1 MDMNLE
7 FKLQAC
13 ADKFSINKATNMAY
27 KKIFYLIYKLNIEDK
42 QNNQYGFT
50 EIDCRVFKTISK
62 RKYKDILIDLYK
74 NNLIY
79 TNIPLSKLNTG
90 RDEHGNKITR
100 GYKIDRAIASQ
111 LHDEVKPHDESNDEV
126 KPLDFISRVKTQNP
140 NSIPNSIHNSIPI
153 PISIF
158 FHPFSTTS
166 YQYMGTFFEDSKG
179 EYDVMK
185 AYSIIE
191 VDKEKIPYQEGSE
204 EWNRLAKIWNKHTQ
218 AYRKMNRIYSWF
230 HHIHGEE
237 REFFM
242 IRGSHLREAFDVPA
256 CNFCILA
263 KLLEKTNCNVDD
275 LTKFQH
281 IVRNEYIYGKI
292 SEYLN
297 LDISDKAIKKAIKRS
312 CQHWLNIRKSKLH
325 TGSWKDEYFNG
336 IDKYFKAELPS
347 IYEKL
352 INWREEKHNGKI
364 SKMLWYDFQEVEFE
378 IISKKICNY
387 LYQTYDVTPLT
398 VHDAI
403 YITDDDRKN
412 IHENI
417 EYIFWK
423 ELDLKYSN

>member
-1 MDMNLE
+1 
-7 FKLQAC
+7 
-13 ADKFSINKATNMAY
+13 
-27 KKIFYLIYKLNIEDK
+27 
-42 QNNQYGFT
+42 
-50 EIDCRVFKTISK
+50 
-62 RKYKDILIDLYK
+62 
-74 NNLIY
+74 
-79 TNIPLSKLNTG
+79 
-90 RDEHGNKITR
+90 
-100 GYKIDRAIASQ
+100 
-111 LHDEVKPHDESNDEV
+111 
-126 KPLDFISRVKTQNP
+126 
-140 NSIPNSIHNSIPI
+140 
-153 PISIF
+153 
-158 FHPFSTTS
+158 
-166 YQYMGTFFEDSKG
+166 MGTFFENSKG

-191 VDKEKIPYQEGSE
+191 IDKEKIPYQEGSE

-230 HHIHGEE
+230 HHIHSEE

-275 LTKFQH
+275 LAQFQH
-281 IVRNEYIYGKI
+281 IIRHEYIYEKI
-292 SEYLN
+292 AEYLN
-297 LDISDKAIKKAIKRS
+297 LDISDKAIKKAIKHS

-325 TGSWKDEYFNG
+325 TGCWKDEYFNG
-336 IDKYFKAELPS
+336 IDKYFKTELPS
-347 IYEKL
+347 IYEEL

-378 IISKKICNY
+378 LISKKICNY
-387 LYQTYDVTPLT
+387 LYQTYNVTPLT

-417 EYIFWK
+417 EYIFWH
-423 ELDLKYSN
+423 ELNLKYLN